1 MRKSFTYKITLCG
14 LFSAFA
20 LISFVLESQFP
31 PLFLPGARMG
41 ISNIFILLTAV
52 ILGGKYGFSV
62 LIVKTVLG
70 SLFAGNISAVIY
82 SLPSG
87 AVALTL
93 ELLLLRFSNRVSV
106 IAISVLGAVINSVGQ
121 NLTFCLVTG
130 ATEYLAY
137 LPYLAIISV
146 VSGIIVGFT
155 TLLAIKKLPFIS
167 SQETNETTKE

>member
-1 MRKSFTYKITLCG
+1 
-14 LFSAFA
+14 
-20 LISFVLESQFP
+20 
-31 PLFLPGARMG
+31 MG

-106 IAISVLGAVINSVGQ
+106 VAISVLGAVINSVGQ
-121 NLTFCLVTG
+121 NLTFCL
-130 ATEYLAY
+130 ARLRR
-137 LPYLAIISV
+137 SV
-146 VSGIIVGFT
+146 IGFPPWENG
-155 TLLAIKKLPFIS
+155 K
-167 SQETNETTKE
+167 